1 MANALHVNPAMIKFE
16 VKKMDLTK
24 EFPESPFEP
33 GHPVSP
39 NKFKGRKKDII
50 KMIRYLP
57 KVINKG
63 IPEHFFITGKRGMGK
78 TSFVKYI
85 GSLAEDNYQMA
96 HIYVNNEGTN
106 TIDELIQNLVEK
118 MFKEFNKETWGKK
131 IINSFVDNLDE
142 INIKGVGISLKNKP
156 ELVGNIKNNFAD
168 FLINTCKELKDKKG
182 IFIVID
188 DINGLSNTPD
198 FANWYKGLFETLD
211 FDQESIPVSFTLVSY
226 QNKFEQLCYQNPSF
240 TRIFNLIEIDHLDDE
255 DIKEFYLDTFN
266 EFNIKFTEDEF
277 LNEMVY
283 YSWGMPLIMQQ
294 IGDAVFWNSLDG
306 EIDKDNAYSGI
317 INAAVELGNKQIRN
331 KLNKIKSHYYM
342 GILCKLGENA
352 KMEFTKSEVKEF
364 LSSDELR
371 VFDDFLKRMRDLDII
386 ESIGKENSGEYAFVN
401 RLYFVYFLIIANLGD
416 ISKIDMFQNMLLNNE
431 L

>member
-1 MANALHVNPAMIKFE
+1 MRDE
-16 VKKMDLTK
+16 KKMDLTK
-24 EFPESPFEP
+24 EFPDSPFEP

-39 NKFKGRKKDII
+39 DKFKGRKKDII

-85 GSLAEDNYQMA
+85 GNFAEDNYQMV
-96 HIYVNNEGTN
+96 HIYVNNEGGN
-106 TIDELIQNLVEK
+106 TLDDLIQNLVEK

-131 IINSFVDNLDE
+131 IINSFVDNIDE
-142 INIKGVGISLKNKP
+142 INIKGVGISLKNKQD
-156 ELVGNIKNNFAD
+156 LVGNIKNNFAD
-168 FLINTCKELKDKKG
+168 FLINVCKELKDKKG

-188 DINGLSNTPD
+188 DINGLSDTPD
-198 FANWYKGLFETLD
+198 FANWYKGLFETLY
-211 FDQESIPVSFTLVSY
+211 FDEEVIPVSFSLVSY
-226 QNKFEQLCYQNPSF
+226 QDKFEKLCDQNLSF
-240 TRIFNLIEIDHLDDE
+240 SRIFNLIEIDHLDDE

-266 EFNIKFTEDEF
+266 EFNIKFKNDE
-277 LNEMVY
+277 LLYEMVY

-306 EIDKDNAYSGI
+306 EINEDNAYSGI
-317 INAAVELGNKQIRN
+317 SNAALELGNKQIRN
-331 KLNKIKSHYYM
+331 KLNKIKSSHYTK
-342 GILCKLGENA
+342 ILYKLGKNE

-364 LSSDELR
+364 LSSDEIR
-371 VFDDFLKRMRDLDII
+371 VFDDFLKRMRDLEII

-401 RLYFVYFLIIANLGD
+401 RLYFVYFLIIAHLGD
-416 ISKIDMFQNMLLNNE
+416 ISKIGMFQDMISNKE

>member
-1 MANALHVNPAMIKFE
+1 MRDE
-16 VKKMDLTK
+16 KKMDLTK
-24 EFPESPFEP
+24 EFPDSPFEP

-39 NKFKGRKKDII
+39 DKFKGRKKDII

-85 GSLAEDNYQMA
+85 GNFAEDNYQMV
-96 HIYVNNEGTN
+96 HIYVNNEGGN
-106 TIDELIQNLVEK
+106 TLDDLIQNLVEK

-131 IINSFVDNLDE
+131 IINSFVDNIDE
-142 INIKGVGISLKNKP
+142 INIKGVGISLKNKQD
-156 ELVGNIKNNFAD
+156 LVGNIKNNFAD
-168 FLINTCKELKDKKG
+168 FLINVCKELKDKKG

-188 DINGLSNTPD
+188 DINGLSDTPD
-198 FANWYKGLFETLD
+198 FANWYKGLFETLY
-211 FDQESIPVSFTLVSY
+211 FDEEVIPVSFSLVSY
-226 QNKFEQLCYQNPSF
+226 QDKFEKLCDQNLSF
-240 TRIFNLIEIDHLDDE
+240 SRIFNLIEIDHLDDE

-266 EFNIKFTEDEF
+266 EFNIKFKNDE
-277 LNEMVY
+277 LLYEMVY

-306 EIDKDNAYSGI
+306 EINEDNAYSGI
-317 INAAVELGNKQIRN
+317 SNAALELGNKQIRN
-331 KLNKIKSHYYM
+331 KLNKIKSSHYTK
-342 GILCKLGENA
+342 ILYKLGKNE

-364 LSSDELR
+364 LSSDEIR
-371 VFDDFLKRMRDLDII
+371 VFDDFLKRMRDLEII

-401 RLYFVYFLIIANLGD
+401 RLYFVYFLIIAHLGD
-416 ISKIDMFQNMLLNNE
+416 ISKIDMFQDMISNKE

>member
-1 MANALHVNPAMIKFE
+1 MRDE
-16 VKKMDLTK
+16 KMDLTK
-24 EFPESPFEP
+24 EFPDSPFEP

-39 NKFKGRKKDII
+39 DKFKGRKKDIL

-85 GSLAEDNYQMA
+85 GNFAEDNYQMV
-96 HIYVNNEGTN
+96 HIYVNNEGSN
-106 TIDELIQNLVEK
+106 TLDDLIQNLVEK

-131 IINSFVDNLDE
+131 IINSFVDNIDE

-156 ELVGNIKNNFAD
+156 DLVGNIKNNFAD
-168 FLINTCKELKDKKG
+168 FLINACKELKDKKG

-188 DINGLSNTPD
+188 DINGLSDTPD
-198 FANWYKGLFETLD
+198 FANWYKGLFETLY
-211 FDQESIPVSFTLVSY
+211 FDEEVIPVSFSLVSY
-226 QNKFEQLCYQNPSF
+226 QDKFEKLCDQNLSF
-240 TRIFNLIEIDHLDDE
+240 ARIFNLIEIDHLDDE
-255 DIKEFYLDTFN
+255 DIKEFYLDTFCRY
-266 EFNIKFTEDEF
+266 NIKFTEDKY

-306 EIDKDNAYSGI
+306 EIDEDNAYSGI
-317 INAAVELGNKQIRN
+317 SNAALELGNKQIRN
-331 KLNKIKSHYYM
+331 KLNKIKSSHYTK
-342 GILCKLGENA
+342 ILYKLGKNE

-364 LSSDELR
+364 LSSDEIL
-371 VFDDFLKRMRDLDII
+371 VFDDFLKRMRDLEII

-401 RLYFVYFLIIANLGD
+401 RLYFVYFLIIAHLGD
-416 ISKIDMFQNMLLNNE
+416 ISKIDMFQDMISNKE
-431 L
+431 

>member
-1 MANALHVNPAMIKFE
+1 
-16 VKKMDLTK
+16 MDLTK
-24 EFPESPFEP
+24 EFPDSPFEP

-39 NKFKGRKKDII
+39 DKFKGRKKDIL

-85 GSLAEDNYQMA
+85 GNFAEDNYQMV
-96 HIYVNNEGTN
+96 HIYVNNEGSN
-106 TIDELIQNLVEK
+106 TLDDLIQNLVEK

-131 IINSFVDNLDE
+131 IINSFVDNIDE

-156 ELVGNIKNNFAD
+156 DLVGNIKNNFAD
-168 FLINTCKELKDKKG
+168 FLINACKELKDKKG

-188 DINGLSNTPD
+188 DINGLSDTPD
-198 FANWYKGLFETLD
+198 FANWYKGLFETLY
-211 FDQESIPVSFTLVSY
+211 FDEEVIPVSFSLVSY
-226 QNKFEQLCYQNPSF
+226 QDKFEKLCDQNLSF
-240 TRIFNLIEIDHLDDE
+240 ARIFNLIEIDHLDDE

-266 EFNIKFTEDEF
+266 EFNIKFTNNEL

-306 EIDKDNAYSGI
+306 EIDEDNAYSGI
-317 INAAVELGNKQIRN
+317 SNAALELGNKQIRN
-331 KLNKIKSHYYM
+331 KLNKIKSSHYTK
-342 GILCKLGENA
+342 ILYKLGKNE

-364 LSSDELR
+364 LSSDEIL
-371 VFDDFLKRMRDLDII
+371 VFDDFLKRMRDLEII

-401 RLYFVYFLIIANLGD
+401 RLYFVYFLIIAHLGD
-416 ISKIDMFQNMLLNNE
+416 ISKIDMFQDMISNKE
-431 L
+431 